1 MEFDG
6 IDLEDL
12 ANSDGAVVDVTAN
25 DPDPAGTNRKDNDD
39 VPPSVQDLTGVV
51 DDDPDAIDLD
61 LVAAA
66 GDDDTPGGDD
76 DELNED
82 KNIKDPADKTAAT
95 SSSQNTFTSL
105 ASALFEDGSLSS
117 LTDEEKASVTDAASL
132 LELINKQIKVNEF
145 SNLNDNQ
152 KQYLEALATGVPHE
166 TYAQTKA
173 NAAQYAKISDENLS
187 KRPDLGKE
195 LIKRSF
201 LVKGFDMEKA
211 SKYAD
216 LAAKGDDFQ
225 KEAVD
230 ARDALVAFENSRLE
244 EEVSARKQELLDAQ
258 TEAQTALAKLKSTVT
273 ETSEVIPGIKINTAT
288 REKIFQSMT
297 TPTKV
302 KDENPLNEVMEK
314 YESDMEYKMR
324 LHALDVI
331 TKGFTD
337 FSKFTKNAKSTAAQK
352 LEEQISQ
359 GSTQSGSSMKAGGVV
374 SASQTE
380 IKNAL
385 DFLKL

>member
-12 ANSDGAVVDVTAN
+12 ANSESPVVEITGN
-25 DPDPAGTNRKDNDD
+25 DPDLTGTTEDTI
-39 VPPSVQDLTGVV
+39 PPSKADLTGQQPVE
-51 DDDPDAIDLD
+51 DPDAVDADEI
-61 LVAAA
+61 ANA
-66 GDDDTPGGDD
+66 GGEDTPGGENDGNK
-76 DELNED
+76 EY
-82 KNIKDPADKTAAT
+82 KNIKDPADKAAAT

-105 ASALFEDGSLSS
+105 ASALFEDGSLDT
-117 LTDEEKASVTDAASL
+117 LTDEEKESVTDAASL
-132 LELINKQIKVNEF
+132 LALINKQIKANEF
-145 SNLNDNQ
+145 ANLNENQ
-152 KQYLEALATGVPHE
+152 KEYLEALATGVPHE

-173 NAAQYAKISDENLS
+173 NADQYAKITDDNIS

-201 LVKGFDMEKA
+201 LVKGFDVA
-211 SKYAD
+211 QATKYAE
-216 LAAKGDDFQ
+216 LAAQGDDFQ
-225 KEAVD
+225 RDAVD
-230 ARDALVAFENSRLE
+230 ARDALVAFENSRIE
-244 EEVSARKQELLDAQ
+244 EEVNTRKQKLIDD
-258 TEAQTALAKLKSTVT
+258 EAAAKEALAKLKSTVT
-273 ETSEVIPGIKINTAT
+273 EKSEVIPGITINAVT
-288 REKIFQSMT
+288 RDKIFTSMT

-302 KDENPLNEVMEK
+302 TDETPLNEVMEK
-314 YESDMEYKMR
+314 YQSDQEYKMR

-337 FSKFTKNAKSTAAQK
+337 FSKFTKKAKSTAAQK
-352 LEEQISQ
+352 LEQQIAQ
-359 GSTQSGSSMKAGGVV
+359 GYTTTGNSMNANGVV